1 MDVPTP
7 RELLDQN
14 NNGPVYGLDR
24 PPECGLCGRSMSLD
38 NEVNGV
44 HPNVSVCDDC
54 KFLLI
59 EDIGTLARN
68 SNRRRFSRRSRSVY
82 GSSDSTENL
91 FSQQFSHIINLARHI
106 EPDHEDI
113 LDDADSNSRLLQQS
127 SSHTTPNDSTR
138 WRRVI
143 SETESDVSNSDS
155 YYGESESNISY
166 GAYYHGD
173 SDALSFSTYEGDSD
187 TSVGGRTFF
196 NPDLVQSVER
206 SDIGSDSD
214 IDPMH
219 AGNVQWDLDDH
230 EETEDGEWEVDNDEN
245 AFEPLEDSS
254 FSRDR
259 RDYPEYTG
267 ILSRIIEVNLQIPRV
282 QIGMDDFEPSEA
294 PYIGDPGNYL
304 DARGFEEY
312 LEHIAEVDSSRRGAP
327 PASTSFV
334 KNMPIIVICEAHQK
348 PEGLAC
354 AVCKD
359 LLTIGT
365 QVNQLPCLHL
375 YHPGCILPWLR
386 TRNTCPLCRY
396 ELPTDDINHEH
407 GVRIDSR
414 RIVITEMEHRDDS
427 SSSMTDASEI
437 EELRGALEDV
447 GPISGS
453 NRGRGGW
460 LLSAAAPI
468 VSLMG
473 IVFVLWLGN
482 PLVGR
487 GQGQVGEFNLH
498 CGSANVIQ
506 PSGSCPRNER
516 GRRWW
521 WF

>member
-1 MDVPTP
+1 MDVSTP
-7 RELLDQN
+7 QELLDQN
-14 NNGPVYGLDR
+14 NNGPVDGW

-38 NEVNGV
+38 NEVTGV
-44 HPNVSVCDDC
+44 HQNVSVCDDC

-59 EDIGTLARN
+59 EDIGTLPRN
-68 SNRRRFSRRSRSVY
+68 SNRRRFSRRYRSIY
-82 GSSDSTENL
+82 DSSNSTENL
-91 FSQQFSHIINLARHI
+91 FSQQFSHIINLARHVD
-106 EPDHEDI
+106 PDHEDI
-113 LDDADSNSRLLQQS
+113 LGDADSNSRLLQPS
-127 SSHTTPNDSTR
+127 SSHTTPNGSTR

-173 SDALSFSTYEGDSD
+173 SDALSFSTHEGDSD

-196 NPDLVQSVER
+196 NADIAQSVER
-206 SDIGSDSD
+206 SDLGSDSD

-219 AGNVQWDLDDH
+219 AGNVQWDFDVH
-230 EETEDGEWEVDNDEN
+230 EEMEDGEWEEVDNDEN
-245 AFEPLEDSS
+245 AFEALEDRSS
-254 FSRDR
+254 FSRHR
-259 RDYPEYTG
+259 RDSPRYAG
-267 ILSRIIEVNLQIPRV
+267 IIRRILEVNLRIPRV
-282 QIGMDDFEPSEA
+282 QTGMDDFEIRET
-294 PYIGDPGNYL
+294 PYIGDPRNYL
-304 DARGFEEY
+304 DAQGFEEF
-312 LEHIAEVDSSRRGAP
+312 LEHIAETDSSRRGAP

-334 KNMPIIVICEAHQK
+334 KNMPIIVICEEHQK
-348 PEGLAC
+348 LDGLAC
-354 AVCKD
+354 AICKD

-375 YHPGCILPWLR
+375 YHPVCILPWLR
-386 TRNTCPLCRY
+386 ARNTCPLCRY

-407 GVRIDSR
+407 GMLIDSR
-414 RIVITEMEHRDDS
+414 RMVITEMEHRDDS
-427 SSSMTDASEI
+427 SSSMTDSSEI

-453 NRGRGGW
+453 SRGRGGW

-473 IVFVLWLGN
+473 VVFVLWLGN

-487 GQGQVGEFNLH
+487 GRGQVGEFNLH
-498 CGSANVIQ
+498 CGSANVVQ
-506 PSGSCPRNER
+506 SSGSCPRNER